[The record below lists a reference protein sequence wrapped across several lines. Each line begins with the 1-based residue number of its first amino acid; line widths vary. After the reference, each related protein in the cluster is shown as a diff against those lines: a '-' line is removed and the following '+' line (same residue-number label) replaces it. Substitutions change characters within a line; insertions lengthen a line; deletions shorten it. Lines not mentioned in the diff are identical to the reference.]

1 MLRIGI
7 FSNGKR
13 HGKMAAE
20 GYDDD
25 LDEIVAADGLGCCE
39 AWISEHIGINR
50 PATLPVPELLI
61 AKASALTSRI
71 RLGVAVR
78 CLPLYHPIDVATM
91 AATCDH
97 LTKGRYLF
105 GFGGGGPETG
115 MEQRGLERTFRHEM
129 MLESLDLILKCWTT
143 QERFVYEG
151 RFYRGE
157 RILVLP
163 KPFQKPYPPM
173 AVASSSDTFIDIA
186 GREGYT
192 LLCSH
197 YENGARLRPK
207 IGKYLEA
214 ARQAGLEPDRHKI
227 SVCRQVYVADSAEEA
242 KDDLREG
249 ANYELEEDV
258 RFFGDRHLKNFMP
271 PSGRLE
277 DVTFDQLA
285 DDGWFI
291 LGDPER
297 VYQGIKQLYDESGG
311 FGTLLITMGRDW
323 STPEKRARS
332 MKLLMEEVYPRLA
345 QLEPRPEASQS
356 DYSSSLLG
364 NVRM

>member
-1 MLRIGI
+1 MNIGL

-13 HGKMAAE
+13 RDKSAAE

-25 LDEIVAADGLGCCE
+25 IEEIVAADRLGCSE

-50 PATLPVPELLI
+50 PATMPVPELMI
-61 AKASALTSRI
+61 AKLSALTTQI
-71 RLGVAVR
+71 KMGVAVR

-115 MEQRGLERTFRHEM
+115 LDYRGIEKKERHARME
-129 MLESLDLILKCWTT
+129 ESLDLILKCWTT
-143 QERFVYEG
+143 EGRFNYEG

-157 RILVLP
+157 RILVYP
-163 KPFQKPYPPM
+163 KPYQKPYPPM
-173 AVASSSDTFIDIA
+173 AVASSAGVFIDMA
-186 GREGYT
+186 AREGYT

-197 YENGARLRPK
+197 YENGTTLRPK
-207 IGKYLEA
+207 IEKFLNA
-214 ARQAGLEPDRHKI
+214 ARAAGREPDRRYI
-227 SVCRQVYVADSAEEA
+227 TVCRQVYVADSAEEA

-249 ANYELEEDV
+249 ANYELDEDI
-258 RFFGDRHLKNFMP
+258 RFFGDRHLKNFLP

-277 DVTFDQLA
+277 DVSFDQLA
-285 DDGWFI
+285 DEGWFI

-297 VYQGIKQLYDESGG
+297 VYQGIRQLYDESGG
-311 FGTLLITMGRDW
+311 FGTLLITVGRDW
-323 STPEKRARS
+323 STNEKRIRS
-332 MKLLMEEVYPRLA
+332 LERLMTEVYPRLA
-345 QLEPRPEASQS
+345 DLPATAPTAAAA
-356 DYSSSLLG
+356 
-364 NVRM
+364 

>member
-1 MLRIGI
+1 MKLGI

-13 HGKMAAE
+13 WGKPAAQA
-20 GYDDD
+20 YDEDI
-25 LDEIVAADGLGCCE
+25 DEIVAADQLGYDE

-50 PATLPVPELLI
+50 PATLPAPELLI
-61 AKASALTSRI
+61 AKAAALTSTI

-97 LTKGRYLF
+97 LTKGRYMF

-115 MEQRGLERTFRHEM
+115 MEQRGYDRKLRHEM
-129 MLESLDLILKCWTT
+129 MLESLDLVLKCWSTE
-143 QERFVYEG
+143 ERFVYEG
-151 RFYRGE
+151 QFYRGE

-163 KPFQKPYPPM
+163 KPYQQPHPPM
-173 AVASSSDTFIDIA
+173 AVASSSGTFIDIA
-186 GREGYT
+186 ARDGYA

-197 YENGARLRPK
+197 FENGASLGPK
-207 IGKYLEA
+207 IGRFLESAEA
-214 ARQAGLEPDRHKI
+214 AGNVPDRRFI
-227 SVCRQVYVADSAEEA
+227 SVCRQVYVADSVKEA

-249 ANYELEEDV
+249 ANHELEEDI

-271 PSGRLE
+271 ASGRLE
-277 DVTFDQLA
+277 DVNFDDVAAQ
-285 DDGWFI
+285 GWFV
-291 LGDPER
+291 LGDPDR
-297 VYQGIKQLYDESGG
+297 VCQGIRQLYEDSGG

-332 MKLLMEEVYPRLA
+332 LRLFMEEVAPRLA
-345 QLEPRPEASQS
+345 DLDPAPA
-356 DYSSSLLG
+356 LC
-364 NVRM
+364 

>member
-1 MLRIGI
+1 MKLGI

-13 HGKMAAE
+13 WGKTAAE
-20 GYDDD
+20 AYDED
-25 LDEIVAADGLGCCE
+25 LDEIVAADRLGYSE

-50 PATLPVPELLI
+50 PATLPTPELLI
-61 AKASALTSRI
+61 AKAAALTSQI

-97 LTKGRYLF
+97 LTKGRYMF

-115 MEQRGLERTFRHEM
+115 MEQRGYDRKLRHDM
-129 MLESLDLILKCWTT
+129 MLESLDLVVKCWTSE
-143 QERFVYEG
+143 ERFAYEG

-163 KPFQKPYPPM
+163 KPYQKPYPPM
-173 AVASSSDTFIDIA
+173 AVASSADTFIDIA
-186 GREGYT
+186 AREGYA

-197 YENGARLRPK
+197 FENGESLRPK
-207 IGKYLEA
+207 IAKFLDSARAAGK
-214 ARQAGLEPDRHKI
+214 QPDRRAI
-227 SVCRQVYVADSAEEA
+227 SVCRQVYVTGSVEEA

-249 ANYELEEDV
+249 ANHELEEDI
-258 RFFGDRHLKNFMP
+258 RFFGDRHLKHFLP
-271 PSGRLE
+271 ASGKLE
-277 DVTFDQLA
+277 DVTFDRVA
-285 DDGWFI
+285 DQGWFV
-291 LGDPER
+291 LGDPDR
-297 VYQGIKQLYDESGG
+297 VYEGIKQLYDDSGG

-332 MKLLMEEVYPRLA
+332 LRLFMEEVAPRLLE
-345 QLEPRPEASQS
+345 LEPAA
-356 DYSSSLLG
+356 
-364 NVRM
+364 